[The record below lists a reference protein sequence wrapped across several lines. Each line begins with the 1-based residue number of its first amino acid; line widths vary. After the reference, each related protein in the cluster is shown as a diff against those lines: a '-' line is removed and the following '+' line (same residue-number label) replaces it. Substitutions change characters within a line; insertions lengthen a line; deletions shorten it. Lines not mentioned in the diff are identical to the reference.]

1 VSPVRI
7 LRLAAGGDGVGKL
20 EDGRTVFVPR
30 TAPGD
35 LVELSAVREH
45 KRFARA
51 RVARLVEPGPQR
63 AEPRC
68 PHYLRDECGGCQMQH
83 LDLDAQR
90 AARRTF
96 AGDALRRLAHLEV
109 PDPDLVPADK
119 AYDYRTKLTLAVSE
133 DGDRIGLHRYDRAE
147 QVFDLEWCHITVP
160 ELMGLWQAVRVLR
173 PLLPPRLIQ
182 VVLRRDR
189 SGGCHLLLRS
199 REAEVWSGA
208 ARLHAELVRRHL
220 RVTIWWQ
227 PEDGAAR
234 AVAGSDEAYPATV
247 FEQVHPEMGDRVR
260 AYALEQLG
268 KVAARHVWDL
278 YSGVGETTAA
288 LTDAG
293 ADVESVE
300 SDRRAVAEAE
310 RRGPPAR
317 RHAGRVEH
325 VLRELRRPD
334 LVIANPPR
342 TGMDGRVTAALE
354 RLAPSRL
361 VYISCDPATL
371 ARDLGRLPGFRL
383 AAVRAFDL
391 FPQTAHV
398 ETVAVLERAW

>member
-7 LRLAAGGDGVGKL
+7 LRLAAGGDGVAKL

-51 RVARLVEPGPQR
+51 RVGRLIEPGPQR
-63 AEPRC
+63 AQPRC
-68 PHYLRDECGGCQMQH
+68 PHYLGDECGGCQMQH

-96 AGDALRRLAHLEV
+96 VGDALRRLAHLQV
-109 PDPDLVPADK
+109 PDPDLVPAHQ

-133 DGDRIGLHRYDRAE
+133 DGHRIGLHRYDRAE

-160 ELMGLWQAVRVLR
+160 ELMGLWQTVRALR
-173 PLLPPRLIQ
+173 PLLPPRLTQ

-189 SGGCHLLLRS
+189 SGGRHLLLRS
-199 REAEVWSGA
+199 GAAEVWSGA
-208 ARLHAELVRRHL
+208 ARLHAELIRHHR

-268 KVAARHVWDL
+268 SVAARHVWDL
-278 YSGVGETTAA
+278 YSGVGETTAVLA
-288 LTDAG
+288 KAG
-293 ADVESVE
+293 AEVESVE

-317 RHAGRVEH
+317 RHVGRVED

-383 AAVRAFDL
+383 AMVQAFDL

-398 ETVAVLERAW
+398 EAVAVLERAS